1 MASPIPQNGNRFE
14 ALDGWRGICACLV
27 VLFHFHGFSPLY
39 TSGLIRNSYLF
50 VDFFFVL
57 SGFVIACNYS
67 TRLGNWSELK
77 RFVLLRIGRVYPLH
91 LFMLALFVAYEAIRL
106 LKGAA
111 DGSDVSVFSG
121 ETHPLA
127 ILTNLFLVQSLHVH
141 DSLTWNGPAWSISTE
156 LWTYVIFAV
165 VSVWLG
171 MRNWMLL
178 LAALVSPVLLVL
190 LSKTGM
196 DTTYDYGLIRCV
208 FGFALGV
215 ACFRIHSSLPGAAG
229 DGKQVLMSLLEVI
242 MVTTVVVFVSQV
254 GTGVWSFTAP
264 FIFAIAV
271 LLFSIEGGV
280 VSRLLR
286 LPLLRWLGMI
296 SYSIYLTHFFFVMV
310 FPRIAKRVAGQDLW
324 TAMPVGNGQYVLAFG
339 RNDLEGTV
347 FYAVVL
353 GMTLAFSA
361 LTYRFVEVPGRE
373 WTRRRLSPSRA
384 KTIASLQRT

>member
-1 MASPIPQNGNRFE
+1 MF
-14 ALDGWRGICACLV
+14 
-27 VLFHFHGFSPLY
+27 FHFHGYSPLN

-67 TRLGNWSELK
+67 TRLGSREDLK

-91 LFMLALFVAYEAIRL
+91 LFMLALLVAYETFRL

-111 DGSDVSVFSG
+111 DGSDVSVFAG
-121 ETHPLA
+121 ETHPFA
-127 ILTNLFLVQSLHVH
+127 IVTNLFLVQSLHVH
-141 DSLTWNGPAWSISTE
+141 DTLTWNGPAWSISTE

-178 LAALVSPVLLVL
+178 LAALLCPVALLL

-215 ACFRIHSSLPGAAG
+215 ACFRIHSSFSGAVG
-229 DGKQVLMSLLEVI
+229 GPKPVLMSLLEVI
-242 MVTTVVVFVSQV
+242 MVTTVVVFVSRV
-254 GTGVWSFTAP
+254 GTGVGSFMAP
-264 FIFAIAV
+264 FIFAMAV
-271 LLFSIEGGV
+271 LIFAIEGGV
-280 VSRLLR
+280 VSQFLR

-324 TAMPVGNGQYVLAFG
+324 TAMPLGNGQYVLAFG
-339 RNDLEGTV
+339 RNDLEGTL
-347 FYAVVL
+347 FYAAVL

-373 WTRRRLSPSRA
+373 WTRRRLSPYRDTRSV
-384 KTIASLQRT
+384 SLQRT

>member
-1 MASPIPQNGNRFE
+1 MASSPSTPGNRFE

-67 TRLGNWSELK
+67 TRLGNWEGVR
-77 RFVLLRIGRVYPLH
+77 RFLVLRVGRVYPLH
-91 LFMLALFVAYEAIRL
+91 LFMLALLVAYEAFRL

-111 DGSDVSVFSG
+111 DGSDASVFSG

-127 ILTNLFLVQSLHVH
+127 IFTNLLLVQSLHIH

-156 LWTYVIFAV
+156 LWTYVIFAL

-178 LAALVSPVLLVL
+178 LAALAAPVLLLL

-215 ACFRIHSSLPGAAG
+215 ACFRLHRALPAAAPG
-229 DGKQVLMSLLEVI
+229 GKPILMSLLEV
-242 MVTTVVVFVSQV
+242 MVVTTVVAFVSLV

-271 LLFSIEGGV
+271 LVFAIEGGV

-286 LPLLRWLGMI
+286 LPLLRGLGMV
-296 SYSIYLTHFFFVMV
+296 SYSIYMTHFFFVMV
-310 FPRIAKRVAGQDLW
+310 FPRIAKRIAGQDLW
-324 TAMPVGNGQYVLAFG
+324 TAMPVGNGQFVLAFG
-339 RNDLEGTV
+339 RNDLEGTL

-353 GMTLAFSA
+353 GMTRAFSA
-361 LTYRFVEVPGRE
+361 LGDC
-373 WTRRRLSPSRA
+373 S
-384 KTIASLQRT
+384 